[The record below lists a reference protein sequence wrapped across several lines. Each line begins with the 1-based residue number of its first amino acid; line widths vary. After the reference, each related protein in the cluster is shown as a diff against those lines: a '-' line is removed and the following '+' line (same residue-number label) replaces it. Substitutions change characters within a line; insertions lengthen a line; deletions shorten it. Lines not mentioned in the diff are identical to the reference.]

1 MHDQAN
7 TVENAYDHA
16 PCHNTVTIFKMSILL
31 PVVFAQEEYYEYND
45 YIDEKKKEKRNK
57 TSRQTFF
64 QSSPILL

>member
-1 MHDQAN
+1 
-7 TVENAYDHA
+7 
-16 PCHNTVTIFKMSILL
+16 MSILL